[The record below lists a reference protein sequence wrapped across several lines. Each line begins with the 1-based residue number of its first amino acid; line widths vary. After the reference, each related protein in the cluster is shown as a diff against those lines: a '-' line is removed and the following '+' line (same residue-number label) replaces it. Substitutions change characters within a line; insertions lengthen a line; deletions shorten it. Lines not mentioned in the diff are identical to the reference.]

1 MIARLNAQF
10 LKVAFS
16 FHKAD
21 HLSPLQH
28 VRIDRHPINGILVS
42 ASDSNSAI
50 VIHDPAGRLASDHFW
65 VRYQPSLIKGI
76 KKSTQQIE
84 IRKIGEEEV
93 IILSTGERI
102 PQEHVTTGSPDL
114 MPLFNAV
121 SQRAIVYSGSLGFNS
136 VTFNDRRLSLFSNA
150 ASALGKDLLR
160 LAPSGDHQSDPWVIQ
175 LAPNAIGLLGQI
187 QMNVAPNLSP
197 EWLTTAIRTE
207 QPEAIAA

>member
-16 FHKAD
+16 FNKAD
-21 HLSPLQH
+21 RLSPLQH
-28 VRIDRHPINGILVS
+28 VRIDRHPVNGILIS
-42 ASDSNSAI
+42 ASDGNSAI
-50 VIHDPAGRLASDHFW
+50 VIHDPAGRLAADHFW

-84 IRKIGEEEV
+84 IRRIGEQEV

-102 PQEHVTTGSPDL
+102 PQEPVSSGCPDL
-114 MPLFNAV
+114 IPLL
-121 SQRAIVYSGSLGFNS
+121 STISDRATVYSGSLVYNS
-136 VTFNDRRLSLFSNA
+136 VTLSDRRLTLFSNA

-175 LAPNAIGLLGQI
+175 VAPNAIGLLGQI
-187 QMNVAPNLSP
+187 QMTTAPNFSP
-197 EWLTTAIRTE
+197 EWLTTAI
-207 QPEAIAA
+207 QPQAIAA